1 MKVKVLKPFFD
12 VKEQVNRHVGEVF
25 ECTSARFFEIA
36 SILPDWVEEVKEA
49 KPKAA
54 AKKKTATKKA
64 E

>member
-25 ECTSARFFEIA
+25 ECTPDRFSEIL
-36 SILPDWVEEVKEA
+36 SILPCWVEEVKET